1 MALDEKL
8 FEESGKVVG
17 FKVTRVHPVE
27 GTTMEV
33 SVTSEVKGFGKFPSG
48 RSIGSGT
55 MTQYP
60 HGVADST
67 NQGTFMIA
75 EGEGEQYMSWSH
87 QESKLADGG
96 KWKGMIIASGFTNP
110 QKFSWMNTLLMV
122 GESESNPATQQ
133 FRVTGYEWI

>member
-1 MALDEKL
+1 
-8 FEESGKVVG
+8 
-17 FKVTRVHPVE
+17 
-27 GTTMEV
+27 
-33 SVTSEVKGFGKFPSG
+33 
-48 RSIGSGT
+48 
-55 MTQYP
+55 
-60 HGVADST
+60 
-67 NQGTFMIA
+67 MIA

-96 KWKGMIIASGFTNP
+96 KWKGMIIASGFTNS

>member
-8 FEESGKVVG
+8 FEESSKVVG

-75 EGEGEQYMSWSH
+75 EGEGEQYMYWSH
-87 QESKLADGG
+87 QKSKLADGG
-96 KWKGMIIASGFTNP
+96 KWKGMIIASGFTNS
-110 QKFSWMNTLLMV
+110 QKISRMNTLLMV